1 MKDKE
6 ILLVSDFVGVGKV
19 ALSSMIPILST
30 MEAKLNYL
38 PTAVVSNNF
47 GYGEAVIHDLT
58 KFMEDSKN
66 MWKKHKFEFDIIA
79 TGIVMNVEQ
88 VNIVKEIIEW
98 HEKKPLVVVDPIMGD
113 GGEVYPGLSSDL
125 VEASRAAVL
134 LADIIIPNLTELAL
148 ILGEEYPKEMNNKI
162 IENWL
167 NKLMELGVK
176 SAIITSVKIDN
187 RHYIYGYSNKDKKIF
202 NVEYKH
208 VPINIGGSGDVFTS
222 LLIGKLKKDTDL
234 KESIEYAAEILTNLI
249 QKEYDRGVRE
259 SAMEIDI
266 PRYLNYIYKTL

>member
-38 PTAVVSNNF
+38 PTAVISNNF

-58 KFMEDSKN
+58 SFMEDSKE
-66 MWKKHKFEFDIIA
+66 MWRKHKFEFDIIT
-79 TGIVMNVEQ
+79 TGILMNVEQ
-88 VNIVKEIIEW
+88 VKIVKEIIEW
-98 HEKKPLVVVDPIMGD
+98 HDRKPLVIVDPIMGD
-113 GGEVYPGLSSDL
+113 GGAVYPGLSSDL
-125 VEASRAAVL
+125 VDASREAVL
-134 LADIIIPNLTELAL
+134 LADIIIPNLTELSL
-148 ILGEEYPKEMNNKI
+148 ILGEEYPEKMDDETMVK
-162 IENWL
+162 WL

-176 SAIITSVKIDN
+176 SAIITSVNIED
-187 RHYIYGYSNKDKKIF
+187 RHFIYGYSSEDKRIF
-202 NVEYKH
+202 KVEYEY
-208 VPINIGGSGDVFTS
+208 VPLNIGGSGDVFTS

-234 KESIEYAAEILTNLI
+234 EESIRYAARILTDLI

-259 SAMEIDI
+259 AAMEIDI
-266 PRYLNYIYKTL
+266 PRYLNYIYKSL

>member
-38 PTAVVSNNF
+38 PTAVISNNF

-58 KFMEDSKN
+58 SFMEDSKE
-66 MWKKHKFEFDIIA
+66 MWRKHKFEFDIIT
-79 TGIVMNVEQ
+79 TGILMNVEQ
-88 VNIVKEIIEW
+88 VKIVKEIIEW
-98 HEKKPLVVVDPIMGD
+98 HDRKPLVIVDPIMGD
-113 GGEVYPGLSSDL
+113 GGAVYPGLSSDL
-125 VEASRAAVL
+125 VDASREAVL
-134 LADIIIPNLTELAL
+134 LADIIIPNLTELSL
-148 ILGEEYPKEMNNKI
+148 ILGEEYPEKMDDETMVK
-162 IENWL
+162 WL

-176 SAIITSVKIDN
+176 SAIITSVNIEDS
-187 RHYIYGYSNKDKKIF
+187 HFIYGYSSEDKRIF
-202 NVEYKH
+202 KVEYEY
-208 VPINIGGSGDVFTS
+208 VPLNIGGSGDVFTS

-234 KESIEYAAEILTNLI
+234 EESIRYAAKILTDLI

-259 SAMEIDI
+259 AAMEIDI
-266 PRYLNYIYKTL
+266 PRYLNYIYKSL